1 MPNNKMRRS
10 ESTVVPNESAINSP
24 LARFG
29 RAKKRINQIFAEA
42 HKYLKESR
50 LYLIECDISER
61 SNIDSRK
68 DLKQVCYESIAVK
81 GIGGGGTGLGLRI
94 SLFYHVTLGI
104 RWELSF
110 YRMRIEKSA
119 KGHFET
125 LFY

>member
-81 GIGGGGTGLGLRI
+81 EMGGGGVQVWVSEFLYFTMLN
-94 SLFYHVTLGI
+94 LGI
-104 RWELSF
+104 CGSF
-110 YRMRIEKSA
+110 LFTE
-119 KGHFET
+119 FEFKN
-125 LFY
+125 LNGF

>member
-10 ESTVVPNESAINSP
+10 ESVIGATNESAINYP

-50 LYLIECDISER
+50 LYLIDCDISER

-68 DLKQVCYESIAVK
+68 DLKQVIFQCM
-81 GIGGGGTGLGLRI
+81 GLH
-94 SLFYHVTLGI
+94 F
-104 RWELSF
+104 LSF
-110 YRMRIEKSA
+110 SDI
-119 KGHFET
+119 
-125 LFY
+125 

>member
-81 GIGGGGTGLGLRI
+81 GIGGGAQVWVSEFLYFTMLHLGLGG
-94 SLFYHVTLGI
+94 SYLFT
-104 RWELSF
+104 E
-110 YRMRIEKSA
+110 
-119 KGHFET
+119 
-125 LFY
+125 